1 MFKLSIYEKVENK
14 REKAPML
21 HAPGLICIPF
31 YSVWNSRS
39 HSVQNGPYKKRVER
53 IINTRLWNILTIS
66 KKEIYT
72 YLTYELKTHF
82 YPLTNSII

>member
-31 YSVWNSRS
+31 CLKSRS
-39 HSVQNGPYKKRVER
+39 HSVQNGPDRKRVER
-53 IINTRLWNILTIS
+53 IINTRL
-66 KKEIYT
+66 
-72 YLTYELKTHF
+72 
-82 YPLTNSII
+82 

>member
-14 REKAPML
+14 RGKSPDASRTRAEL
-21 HAPGLICIPF
+21 HIIICLK
-31 YSVWNSRS
+31 SRS

>member
-31 YSVWNSRS
+31 YLFEIPVPIPYRTDPIG
-39 HSVQNGPYKKRVER
+39 NGWSE
-53 IINTRLWNILTIS
+53 LLTHAC
-66 KKEIYT
+66 ET
-72 YLTYELKTHF
+72 F
-82 YPLTNSII
+82 